1 VTVPDAA
8 TDAIDPAPSFV
19 RSVFR
24 HGATYAL
31 GGILSQGIAF
41 LLFPFFAHVFVPR
54 EYGMIDLVG
63 LTMTLVNLTIALE
76 ISQGLGRYFAE
87 ATEFEERRSYA
98 STAFTFTALIY
109 TVALVVAFIA
119 IRPLTTLVLGSD
131 VDTAIMR
138 VAVVAMWCSGMLY
151 LTQDLLRWQLRPKA
165 FAAVSVVTAAMTA
178 CTSVILVLGFDTGV
192 IGAIVGQA
200 VGFGTGGALAYW
212 LSSDLF
218 RLRFDRAKFRR
229 MVAYSIPL
237 VPASVGVFLN
247 GFADR
252 IAIRSQLTL
261 SDVGVYG
268 VAYRLSLVVSLTL
281 LGFQGALMPLT
292 LSRHQH
298 PQTRQDLAR
307 IFRLFCAIALAVFL
321 FVSLFADELLR
332 LLTRP
337 AYYGAADVVPLLVA
351 GSFFGGMY
359 IFAPGL
365 SIAKRTRP
373 YAVVT
378 PTAGLANVALAFSLV
393 GPLGIR
399 GPALAFLITCA
410 GSFASLML
418 LSQRLFHVPHAWGP
432 LLLTSS
438 AVAGLV
444 AVGRMFLGGTDDPL
458 ITLAKISVAAFALSL
473 IAALLLT
480 REELVRLARFPQRAG
495 RALRSFSKTAR
506 RPRG

>member
-1 VTVPDAA
+1 VTVPDAV

-19 RSVFR
+19 GSFFR

-54 EYGMIDLVG
+54 DYGIIDLVG

-87 ATEFEERRSYA
+87 ATEFEERKAYA

-109 TVALVVAFIA
+109 TAALVVALIV
-119 IRPLTTLVLGSD
+119 IRPLTTLVLGGD
-131 VDTAIMR
+131 VDKAIMR
-138 VAVVAMWCSGMLY
+138 LAVVAMWCSGMLY

-165 FAAVSVVTAAMTA
+165 FAVVSVVTAAMTA
-178 CTSVILVLGFDTGV
+178 GTSVVLVIGFDTGV
-192 IGAIVGQA
+192 IGAIVGQV
-200 VGFGTGGALAYW
+200 VGFGVGGALAYR

-218 RLRFDRAKFRR
+218 RLRFDRAKFGR
-229 MVAYSIPL
+229 MLAYSIPL

-247 GFADR
+247 GYADR
-252 IAIRSQLTL
+252 IAIRSKLTL

-268 VAYRLSLVVSLTL
+268 VGYRLSMVVSLTL
-281 LGFQGALMPLT
+281 IGFQGALMPFT
-292 LSRHQH
+292 LSRHEQ

-321 FVSLFADELLR
+321 CLSLFADELLR

-337 AYYGAADVVPLLVA
+337 AYYGATTVVPLLVA
-351 GSFFGGMY
+351 ASFFGGMY

-365 SIAKRTRP
+365 SIAKKTRP
-373 YAVVT
+373 YAVITLV
-378 PTAGLANVALAFSLV
+378 AGLANLALAFSLV

-399 GPALAFLITCA
+399 GPALAFLVACA
-410 GSFASLML
+410 GSFAALML
-418 LSQRLFHVPHAWGP
+418 LSQRHFHVPHEWRR

-444 AVGRMFLGGTDDPL
+444 AVGRMFLGGTDDPF
-458 ITLAKISVAAFALSL
+458 ITLAKISLAAFALSL
-473 IAALLLT
+473 IGALLLT
-480 REELVRLARFPQRAG
+480 REELVGLARFPPRAA
-495 RALRSFSKTAR
+495 RALRSFPKPAR
-506 RPRG
+506 SPRA